1 MVHGGI
7 EIALWASVR
16 ILILTLALL
25 STGCLFS
32 SQGGVVFPTQ
42 SEVGVV
48 SMTDGEHAET
58 GVRYKTALSWASVSP
73 NAKTPVDVGIGYQVD
88 QFGAAEGGSSTML
101 HESGQSRGG
110 SAESLVFHGPVIE
123 ISKNMGGN
131 ENRRQWIGA
140 RFEMPTREV
149 NNKQY
154 YGLGASLR
162 ASFELFVTTDEGSA
176 VGVLGIGSY
185 VESGIRKV
193 PGGENAFVM
202 STGLS
207 IRLPLAVVD

>member
-1 MVHGGI
+1 VGPGGT
-7 EIALWASVR
+7 EIALWATVR
-16 ILILTLALL
+16 TLILTLALL

-32 SQGGVVFPTQ
+32 SQGGIVFPTQ

-48 SMTDGEHAET
+48 TMTDGENAET
-58 GVRYKTALSWASVSP
+58 GVRYKTAVSWASVSP

-88 QFGAAEGGSSTML
+88 QFGDAEPGSSTMV
-101 HESGQSRGG
+101 HGSGKSIER
-110 SAESLVFHGPVIE
+110 SAEPLVFHGPVIE
-123 ISKNMGGN
+123 ISKKVGGN

-149 NNKQY
+149 NSKQY
-154 YGLGASLR
+154 YGIGASIR
-162 ASFELFVTTDEGSA
+162 ASIELFVTTKEDNAIGA
-176 VGVLGIGSY
+176 LGIGSY

-207 IRLPLAVVD
+207 LRLPLAVVN